1 MSNKGYLTKIIY
13 AALVISFIGILSIF
27 IIQVS
32 EAEESIP
39 SLTIDQ
45 AVELALRENRNL
57 MAARIQV
64 EEARGRLVQAGLFPN
79 PELESEFGFDSFFAN
94 EGERNFSAGISQPI
108 PLSGRIGAQKRVAH
122 VDIKRT
128 FAGLANLERILVR
141 DVRVTF
147 IELLTI
153 EEQLKLQETLI
164 SLNSELIKGIEIGIK
179 EGLASKQDFN
189 AVAIALQQARQEKE
203 VLIAQRR
210 SKVLQIN
217 KLLGKPPTLSF
228 LPQGKLEYEAAQV
241 VGDYNVEMALAQR
254 PDLKFTKLNIEL
266 ARADL
271 KLAKALRFED
281 LTAGIFY
288 ENDRLILGTS
298 QEEITDSDQLIG
310 FRLTIPLPFFDRKQ
324 GLIAEV
330 RARERRAEERVRALE
345 LTISQEV
352 SDALNRVSSLSALL
366 ETYKSGILKIAE
378 DNVTLVETGFKQGLV
393 GIVDVIQSR
402 QQFAALTSSYINA
415 VRDYEIAIN
424 DLQIAAGSY
433 PSTIKLDK
441 TNKDDN
447 R

>member
-32 EAEESIP
+32 EAEESIQ

-45 AVELALRENRNL
+45 AVELALRENRDL

-281 LTAGIFY
+281 LTAGVFY